1 MKEKNKYYTPEV
13 EEFHVGFEYEWQ
25 EEKGQK
31 WTKEV
36 TPNEISLE
44 GYDEQKDRVRV
55 KHLDRED
62 IESFNKTGFEEIK
75 FEYDNNVEP
84 IPARHGTNELPDGYY
99 LDDQLDTGE
108 LWILYHYK
116 SDGMVWIEYV
126 KDCGGEGYLFKGII
140 KNKSELRRVLKMI
153 GV

>member
-1 MKEKNKYYTPEV
+1 MSDKYYTPEI
-13 EEFHVGFEYEWQ
+13 EEFHVGFEYEYRSV
-25 EEKGQK
+25 KYMFLRSK
-31 WTKEV
+31 N
-36 TPNEISLE
+36 PIAYNLSLISDEINL
-44 GYDEQKDRVRV
+44 GYIRV

-62 IESFNKTGFEEIK
+62 IESFNKTWFEEIK